1 MTNETNEIQNEITSD
16 KGLMEL
22 GVESNEDNNNDNNIE
37 IADSDKVLAS
47 RPEGLPEELWDHDT
61 GTFKGNE
68 LFKAYQAE
76 AKKALGLRQKLSEGL
91 PKPPDKVEDY
101 QIDIPDEIS
110 ELVAT
115 DDATLDV
122 VRQAA
127 FSTGLSNDQL
137 KSFVNLYLTGLADK
151 GLINAEQGLT
161 EEQKAQN
168 DAQYLEQEKAKLGP
182 NANQILKGLDTWG
195 HQLKSDGVLSEEDR
209 NALRS
214 MAHSAAEVR
223 VLDKIRSLVS
233 GEPNIP
239 TVTAESSGLP
249 SKEELD
255 AMVAD
260 PRYATDPTYRNEV
273 TKKFNMVYGN

>member
-1 MTNETNEIQNEITSD
+1 MTNETNEIQNEITSE

-22 GVESNEDNNNDNNIE
+22 GVESNENNNNDNNTE
-37 IADSDKVLAS
+37 ITNSDKVLAS
-47 RPEGLPEELWDHDT
+47 RPEGLPEALWDYDS

-68 LFKAYQAE
+68 LFEAYQAE
-76 AKKALGLRQKLSEGL
+76 AKKALGLRKKLSEGL
-91 PKPPDKVEDY
+91 PKPPEKVEDY
-101 QIDIPDEIS
+101 QIEIPDEIS
-110 ELVAT
+110 ELVAAN
-115 DDATLDV
+115 DATLDV

-137 KSFVNLYLTGLADK
+137 KSFVNLYLTGLAEK
-151 GLINAEQGLT
+151 GLVNADQGLSD
-161 EEQKAQN
+161 EQLAQN
-168 DAQYLEQEKAKLGP
+168 DAQYVEQEKAKLGA

-209 NALRS
+209 QALRS

-223 VLDKIRSLVS
+223 VLDKIRSLIS
-233 GEPNIP
+233 GEPQIP
-239 TVTAESSGLP
+239 TVTAESSGVP
-249 SKEELD
+249 SREELD

-260 PRYATDPTYRNEV
+260 PRYTTDPAYRNEV

>member
-1 MTNETNEIQNEITSD
+1 MTNETNETQNEITSD

-22 GVESNEDNNNDNNIE
+22 GVEPNENNNNDTNAEITDNNKI
-37 IADSDKVLAS
+37 LAS
-47 RPEGLPEELWDHDT
+47 RPEGLPDELWDHDS
-61 GTFKGNE
+61 GTFKGDK
-68 LFKAYQAE
+68 LFEAYQAE

-91 PKPPDKVEDY
+91 PKPPDNVEDY
-101 QIDIPDEIS
+101 QIEIPEEIS
-110 ELVAT
+110 ELVGT

-151 GLINAEQGLT
+151 GLMNPDQGLT
-161 EEQKAQN
+161 EEQMAER
-168 DAQYLEQEKAKLGP
+168 DAQFVEQEKAKLGA
-182 NANQILKGLDTWG
+182 NANKILQSLDTWG
-195 HQLKSDGVLSEEDR
+195 HQLKNDGVISDEDR

-223 VLDKIRSLVS
+223 VLDKLRSLIT

-239 TVTAESSGLP
+239 TMSVESTGMP
-249 SKEELD
+249 SREELET
-255 AMVAD
+255 MVAD
-260 PRYATDPTYRNEV
+260 PRYTTDPAYRNEV